1 VLNLNTKLLKMTKII
16 LLNKPFKVMC
26 QFTDQQGRATLG
38 DYITDKNVYAAGRL
52 DYDSE
57 GLVVLTDDGMLQ
69 QQISNPKTKM
79 AKTYWAQVDGSPTD
93 ADLIPLQE
101 GIRLKDGL
109 CRPAKVC
116 IIESPNIWNRNPP
129 IRERKEIS
137 TTWLEIVISEG
148 RNRQVRRMTAAIGYP
163 TLRLVRVKIGE
174 WSVLDLEPGS
184 SRLIQLQL
192 VKKPPPKA
200 ARTYRRH

>member
-1 VLNLNTKLLKMTKII
+1 MTKII

-26 QFTDQQGRATLG
+26 QFTDQQGRATLS
-38 DYITDKNVYAAGRL
+38 DFITDKNVYAAGRL

-57 GLVVLTDDGMLQ
+57 GLVVLTDDGLLQ

-79 AKTYWAQVDGSPTD
+79 AKTYWAQVEGSPID
-93 ADLIPLQE
+93 ADLLPLRE

-109 CRPAKVC
+109 CRPAKVK
-116 IIESPNIWNRNPP
+116 IIHPPNLWDRTPP
-129 IRERKEIS
+129 IRERKAIS

-174 WSVLDLEPGS
+174 WSVLELEPGA
-184 SRLIQLQL
+184 SRLIQLPT
-192 VKKPPPKA
+192 VKKPPVKA
-200 ARTYRRH
+200 ARAYKRHSRL

>member
-1 VLNLNTKLLKMTKII
+1 MTKII

-26 QFTDQQGRATLG
+26 QFTDQEGRATLS

-79 AKTYWAQVDGSPTD
+79 SKTYWAQVEGSPPEE
-93 ADLIPLQE
+93 DLLPLRA

-109 CRPAKVC
+109 CRPAKVKM
-116 IIESPNIWNRNPP
+116 IEPPNIWSRNPP

-137 TTWLEIVISEG
+137 TTWLEIIISEG
-148 RNRQVRRMTAAIGYP
+148 RNRQVRRMTAAIGHP
-163 TLRLVRVKIGE
+163 TLRLVRVKIGA
-174 WSVLDLEPGS
+174 WSVLDLEPGL
-184 SRLIQLQL
+184 SRSIQLHS
-192 VKKPPPKA
+192 VKKPHSKA
-200 ARTYRRH
+200 THTSKRRSRL

>member
-1 VLNLNTKLLKMTKII
+1 MTKII

-38 DYITDKNVYAAGRL
+38 DFISDKNVYAAGRL

-69 QQISNPKTKM
+69 QKISNPKTKTS
-79 AKTYWAQVDGSPTD
+79 KTYWAQVDGSPVD
-93 ADLIPLQE
+93 ADLLALRE

-109 CRPAKVC
+109 CGPATVK
-116 IIESPNIWNRNPP
+116 IIESPDLWHRNPP

-148 RNRQVRRMTAAIGYP
+148 RNRQVRRMTAAIGHP

-174 WSVLDLEPGS
+174 WSVLDLEPGA
-184 SRLIQLQL
+184 SRIIQLPSE
-192 VKKPPPKA
+192 KRSPSKA
-200 ARTYRRH
+200 ARAYKRHSRL